1 MRSLLFLSASA
12 LLLSFASA
20 DPLYAEELDDTWE
33 NEPRIFTSNS
43 EFQKLQFEASLV
55 CFPLQENGT
64 RCLHQPCHDEWPWK
78 DFTIFLLS
86 KIFIWGSNVFLVL
99 YFPFP
104 DLGLNNTVDARAL
117 LAALLLGILFALVLG
132 YSFLGEGDV
141 SLSDFP

>member
-1 MRSLLFLSASA
+1 MMRSLLFLSASA

-43 EFQKLQFEASLV
+43 EFQKLQFDAYIV
-55 CFPLQENGT
+55 FPYRKMGQNVYTSHVTTSDLEKT
-64 RCLHQPCHDEWPWK
+64 LLFFYCLKYLCGDLT
-78 DFTIFLLS
+78 FS
-86 KIFIWGSNVFLVL
+86 L

>member
-1 MRSLLFLSASA
+1 M
-12 LLLSFASA
+12 
-20 DPLYAEELDDTWE
+20 
-33 NEPRIFTSNS
+33 
-43 EFQKLQFEASLV
+43 
-55 CFPLQENGT
+55 
-64 RCLHQPCHDEWPWK
+64 
-78 DFTIFLLS
+78 
-86 KIFIWGSNVFLVL
+86 